1 MSPDP
6 FIATDNI
13 QFTLTLNIDRCLF
26 TTIDDQFLPDQ
37 TYKIDMNSPP
47 TSLTYREFEDWVTRD
62 QAASPPHVCG
72 PRKYELSTIAGGAV
86 TESSCRQDCHQQ
98 YQTLAIFETTTQN
111 SWRLIFKRPMLTL
124 LVFTQCR

>member
-13 QFTLTLNIDRCLF
+13 QFTLTLDIDRCLL

-72 PRKYELSTIAGGAV
+72 PRKYELSTIAGGGSSGKFLQAGLSPAV
-86 TESSCRQDCHQQ
+86 PNIIKFRNNDP
-98 YQTLAIFETTTQN
+98 A
-111 SWRLIFKRPMLTL
+111 
-124 LVFTQCR
+124 